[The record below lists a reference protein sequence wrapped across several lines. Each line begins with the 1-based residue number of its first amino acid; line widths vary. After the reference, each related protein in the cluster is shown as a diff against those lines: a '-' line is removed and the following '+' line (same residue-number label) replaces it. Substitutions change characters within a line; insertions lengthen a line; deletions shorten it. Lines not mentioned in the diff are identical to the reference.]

1 VPLAL
6 LAILVVAIGVYV
18 AGRSSTF
25 LSEFN
30 LNSLLLSALPLALVA
45 MGQTSALLVGGF
57 DISVGAVVTICVVVA
72 SSTMRSGLQVWE
84 LVLGSLAVLGIGVLV
99 GFCNAALV
107 RIVKLPSIIA
117 TLATLS
123 VLQGIALALRPVP
136 AGDIDLDVMDALVAG
151 RSFVPYAFVG
161 VLVVAAAADL
171 WLYRTP
177 GGLSAR
183 AVGLDE
189 TSSRRLGA
197 RAELV
202 SWRAFVAASIA
213 AAVAAFFVAAQAGVG
228 DATVGSSYTLESI
241 AAAVLGGAALAGGKG
256 SFVGAVFGAVFLSLI
271 VNILPLLGWSDW
283 IGQVAIG
290 ALTLLALVLY
300 QGDVLV
306 ARARGAWG
314 DVRRLLPAR
323 A

>member
-1 VPLAL
+1 
-6 LAILVVAIGVYV
+6 
-18 AGRSSTF
+18 
-25 LSEFN
+25 
-30 LNSLLLSALPLALVA
+30 
-45 MGQTSALLVGGF
+45 
-57 DISVGAVVTICVVVA
+57 
-72 SSTMRSGLQVWE
+72 
-84 LVLGSLAVLGIGVLV
+84 
-99 GFCNAALV
+99 
-107 RIVKLPSIIA
+107 
-117 TLATLS
+117 
-123 VLQGIALALRPVP
+123 VP
-136 AGDIDLDVMDALVAG
+136 AGDVDLDVMDALVASRG
-151 RSFVPYAFVG
+151 FVPYAFVG
-161 VLVVAAAADL
+161 VLVVAALADL

-177 GGLSAR
+177 GGLTAR
-183 AVGLDE
+183 AVGIDE
-189 TSSRRLGA
+189 TSARRLGA
-197 RAELV
+197 PAERV
-202 SWRAFVAASIA
+202 NWRAFVLASLA

-228 DATVGSSYTLESI
+228 DATVGSSYTLQSI